1 MVVTLTF
8 ITACASYHAHLI
20 PAVRAQ
26 VERQTIPCA
35 HILVEDSDRR
45 GSGWA
50 RNQGLAQVT
59 SEFVAFLDADDALTP
74 TWAAETLAAFQ
85 QHGGR
90 RYIYTDHIQDGKVV
104 PAPDCAWVNK
114 TWHVITALLPT
125 AWARRAGGFD
135 ETLPAFEDTD
145 LYLRLLSLGYCGARL
160 ARPLFEYGAGGK
172 RSAAHD
178 STPIYDAAMRYFT
191 AQYGGHYVGSCCGDP
206 IPGDLIPVGERL
218 EGDVLAQAA
227 WTGNRPERGAISGR
241 IYRTGSYK
249 RTWVDPRDVEAKPHL
264 WRIVRSVEEAPDFEF
279 ASFAD
284 YAIETGDDGGVL
296 EGVEAIAQFIMAEQ
310 QPPADY
316 QPPPEAVR
324 VDAAPTADKPS
335 AATLRTKAEAGR
347 RRAGRQQTRVGS
359 ATKGAGA

>member
-1 MVVTLTF
+1 MTITF
-8 ITACASYHAHLI
+8 ITAAGPYHAHLI
-20 PAVRAQ
+20 SAVRAQ
-26 VERQTIPCA
+26 VEAQSIPCA
-35 HILVEDSDRR
+35 HILIEDTAGR
-45 GSGWA
+45 GPGWA
-50 RNQGLAQVT
+50 RNQGLARVT
-59 SEFVAFLDADDALTP
+59 TPLVAFLDADDAIAP
-74 TWAAETLAAFQ
+74 TWAQETTAAFEAG
-85 QHGGR
+85 GGR
-90 RYIYTDHIQDGKVV
+90 HYIYTDHVQDDRVIQ
-104 PAPDCAWVNK
+104 APDCAWVRG

-125 AWARRAGGFD
+125 AWARRVGGFD
-135 ETLPAFEDTD
+135 ATLPAFEDTD
-145 LYLRLLSLGYCGARL
+145 FYSRLRAAGYCGQRL
-160 ARPLFEYGAGGK
+160 ARPLFLYGPAGE
-172 RSAAHD
+172 RSSAHAD
-178 STPIYDAAMRYFT
+178 TPAYEAAMRYFT
-191 AQYGGHYVGSCCGDP
+191 RNYGGRTVGGCCGDP
-206 IPGDLIPVGERL
+206 IPGDLIAVGERL
-218 EGDVLAQAA
+218 DGDVMAEAV
-227 WTGNRPERGAISGR
+227 WMGNRPERGAISGR